1 MKNIFN
7 ILIADNNPRV
17 RGFLKRELAC
27 SHYRI
32 LMAKNSNEVIK
43 KVFSQEHLDLLILD
57 PDLTGAEESALL
69 KKLKNR
75 IPALPIVFH
84 TLLSGYS
91 LYLDSFNLATYVEKK
106 GNSIELLKQVVFDIL
121 NKPDLKGKKNGSSLF
136 QVGKT

>member
-1 MKNIFN
+1 LKNIFN

-17 RGFLKRELAC
+17 RDFIKRELVC
-27 SHYRI
+27 SRYRI

-57 PDLTGAEESALL
+57 PDLTGAEESELL

-75 IPALPIVFH
+75 IPALPVVFH

-106 GNSIELLKQVVFDIL
+106 GNSIELLKRVVFDIL
-121 NKPDLKGKKNGSSLF
+121 NKPDLKGIKNL
-136 QVGKT
+136 